1 MFCSFNEFKFSVFFS
16 LFFVLFTFACV
27 FLPKSKT
34 IDMEYVVF
42 VHSYAVYW
50 DVPLLYADGN
60 WAHGFSASRII
71 PKLRLYWLLWV
82 ANTSF
87 ACSPWRLRSTRAFLL
102 LLFWRE
108 RPKKKF
114 QKYCKTWLKR
124 RVSCIPC
131 SLHTHIFCNLIE
143 IQSTHSNSLIRM
155 NERWHLDDL
164 IYLRSFVVCRVL
176 RVFMAHWSSYYYL
189 W

>member
-16 LFFVLFTFACV
+16 LFLVSLTFACV
-27 FLPKSKT
+27 FLPKCRT

-42 VHSYAVYW
+42 VQSYAVYW
-50 DVPLLYADGN
+50 DVPLYADGN

-87 ACSPWRLRSTRAFLL
+87 ACSPRAFLL

-108 RPKKKF
+108 RPGKKIPKIL
-114 QKYCKTWLKR
+114 QNLTEASSIMY
-124 RVSCIPC
+124 IPC

-176 RVFMAHWSSYYYL
+176 RVFMAQWSSYYYL